1 MREKREER
9 RWKKRTFREA
19 VRCELR
25 EHRSSFLVFSVLRLL
40 VVVCLVRQAFLHN
53 YESVFLAALTLA
65 LLYVPSWVQVRL
77 RVEIP
82 VGLEIAILCFI
93 YAAEIMGE
101 IQAFYL
107 HLPFWDTMLH
117 TVNGFLCAAV
127 GFSLVWL
134 LNRKEEGTFVLSPFY
149 LAFMAFCFSMTV
161 GVLWEFF
168 ECTVDR
174 VFLLDMQKDTVL
186 HRISTVLL
194 DPAKSNRP
202 VVVRDIADV
211 IVVHSD
217 GSQQALGLGGYVDVG
232 LLDTMKD
239 LFVNFLG
246 AVTFS
251 CIGYHYAK
259 RRSRSGPAA
268 LFIPSEKERG
278 RDYLSIARQEEREED
293 EAGTDRRV

>member
-1 MREKREER
+1 M
-9 RWKKRTFREA
+9 
-19 VRCELR
+19 
-25 EHRSSFLVFSVLRLL
+25 
-40 VVVCLVRQAFLHN
+40 
-53 YESVFLAALTLA
+53 
-65 LLYVPSWVQVRL
+65 
-77 RVEIP
+77 
-82 VGLEIAILCFI
+82 
-93 YAAEIMGE
+93 
-101 IQAFYL
+101 
-107 HLPFWDTMLH
+107 
-117 TVNGFLCAAV
+117 
-127 GFSLVWL
+127 
-134 LNRKEEGTFVLSPFY
+134 
-149 LAFMAFCFSMTV
+149 
-161 GVLWEFF
+161 
-168 ECTVDR
+168 
-174 VFLLDMQKDTVL
+174 
-186 HRISTVLL
+186 LL

-293 EAGTDRRV
+293 ETGTDRRV